1 MNKTEIMTELDR
13 LIKQPQISDDELKI
27 LKELKVKYQSND
39 NLSQVAMELSLL

>member
-27 LKELKVKYQSND
+27 FERI
-39 NLSQVAMELSLL
+39 EG